1 MVKKLKVNK
10 ILKRPSV
17 KVKNYSPT
25 KFVANL
31 ADQQGA
37 LVRDVP
43 NPYADPVQDNRSLFF
58 RQSYERERRKSFGG
72 LI

>member
-1 MVKKLKVNK
+1 MVKK
-10 ILKRPSV
+10 V
-17 KVKNYSPT
+17 KVSKLLKKPSAKLSSYSPT
-25 KFVANL
+25 KFVSQL

-58 RQSYERERRKSFGG
+58 KEEYRKEKQKRFGG
-72 LI
+72 FI